1 MMTKVDIWMPLYVA
15 DYLADTSRLT
25 TEQHGAYLLLLIDYW
40 RNGSLPDDDVVL
52 AQITRMTPDAW
63 SNARSTLQAYFKHE
77 DGRWV
82 HNRVEAELLKAK
94 QSREKAKSRAS
105 AAAKARWD
113 ASSNAQSNAT
123 SNAKAMREDMLVQ
136 CPSPSPSQNIKPP
149 KPPKGGSSPISFE
162 EYLRRCKEE
171 NKLPIAEDH
180 PVFAYAAEIKLP
192 QKFLKLQWLEFKH
205 RHLEPGSKK
214 YKDWP
219 KAFGNSVRGN
229 WYKLWFADSTGYSLT
244 TTGIQA
250 KNLHKEAA

>member
-1 MMTKVDIWMPLYVA
+1 MHYYQFHIGDYRAATSHLSNVEDLAYRRLLDMYYDSEAPIPTDIEWVSRRLRLGSEVVSNVLNDMFERTENGYVNKRA
-15 DYLADTSRLT
+15 DAEIKAYHAFKLKQQTNGKRGGRPKKTQAKPTANPEQTQPEPKKTLT
-25 TEQHGAYLLLLIDYW
+25 TNHK
-40 RNGSLPDDDVVL
+40 P
-52 AQITRMTPDAW
+52 ITI
-63 SNARSTLQAYFKHE
+63 NQE
-77 DGRWV
+77 
-82 HNRVEAELLKAK
+82 
-94 QSREKAKSRAS
+94 
-105 AAAKARWD
+105 
-113 ASSNAQSNAT
+113 
-123 SNAKAMREDMLVQ
+123 
-136 CPSPSPSQNIKPP
+136 IKPP

-214 YKDWP
+214 YTDWP

-229 WYKLWFADSTGYSLT
+229 WYKLWFADATGYSLT